1 MTKNF
6 TENPENLP
14 DNDILAKK
22 RTKNLVSKLR
32 KNLEELREN
41 DNIINDCIKD
51 DILEEVSPINKTD
64 AVHCLPHRAV
74 VKKERETTKTRI
86 AFDASAKYQDKKSV
100 NDMLYP
106 AFSIF

>member
-14 DNDILAKK
+14 DNYILAKK

-32 KNLEELREN
+32 KNPEELREN
-41 DNIINDCIKD
+41 DNIINDCLKD

-74 VKKERETTKTRI
+74 AKKERETTKSRI
-86 AFDASAKYQDKKSV
+86 AFDASAKYKTKNQ
-100 NDMLYP
+100 
-106 AFSIF
+106 